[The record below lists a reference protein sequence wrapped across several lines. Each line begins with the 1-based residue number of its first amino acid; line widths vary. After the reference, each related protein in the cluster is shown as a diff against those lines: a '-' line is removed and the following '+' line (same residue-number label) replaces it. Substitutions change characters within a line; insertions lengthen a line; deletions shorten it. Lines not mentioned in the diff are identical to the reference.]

1 MTKLS
6 LPLKGAIGLLM
17 VVSIIEL
24 AFVSSMVGWLH
35 LTASHGF
42 SFSANGSTHP
52 LAGEPANF
60 LVDQGHTSN
69 GAAGTGFIIIGLG
82 GFLALWIR
90 GRSHARERNS
100 SLAIYYLWLA
110 LQVPALLLT
119 IGALAY
125 VFAVTTARQGQTIDV
140 ALAVSLDGKAY
151 TMNSWT
157 PQNWFAAVLQLDLV
171 GGVRDDIQTHLRLM
185 RGWQYN
191 LIPFVVI
198 QLVET
203 VLAFLDFSQ
212 WRKDGYMKG
221 RSHV

>member
-1 MTKLS
+1 MTALS
-6 LPLKGAIGLLM
+6 LPLKAAIGLLM

-35 LTASHGF
+35 LTASKGF
-42 SFSANGSTHP
+42 NFFYNGAAYP

-69 GAAGTGFIIIGLG
+69 GAAGTAFIIIGLG

-90 GRSHARERNS
+90 NRSRSRERNS
-100 SLAIYYLWLA
+100 SLFIYYLWLA
-110 LQVPALLLT
+110 LQIPAFLLT
-119 IGALAY
+119 VGALVY
-125 VFAVTTARQGQTIDV
+125 VFVVTTARQGQTIDL
-140 ALAVSLDGKAY
+140 ALAATLNGKAY
-151 TMNSWT
+151 TANSWT
-157 PQNWFAAVLQLDLV
+157 PQNWFSAVLQLHLV
-171 GGVRDDIQTHLRLM
+171 DASADIQTHLMLM

-191 LIPFVVI
+191 LIPFAVI
-198 QLVET
+198 QLIET
-203 VLAFLDFSQ
+203 VLALLDFSQ